1 MIMKKNI
8 WLLFLSLSF
17 LWTVNSCKEDD
28 PVDPGKIELAG
39 IKVGNVELDL
49 VNTNTDIPVD
59 SVIFIM
65 FRSQLDS
72 VSAKSGILL
81 QRSDNTTVGF
91 KMTFIDN
98 NITVK
103 LILDEVLEN
112 QTSFILKL
120 SSAIK
125 GSEGEVFSGTQVAFS
140 TVNGVLVIETITLN
154 GIDFK
159 VPYHPIDVDL
169 ENIGLEVTFSEPI
182 DTVGYKVYFDIA
194 GNVPISVS
202 VSNDLTKV
210 SVNNIDDLDYY
221 RKIYFSINNG
231 LKSVDG
237 YPFAGF
243 NNYFYSSLDSTYKFP
258 EVTDQ
263 ELLDIVQVQTFKF
276 FYDYAHPVSGMTRER
291 YGSGDIVT
299 TGGSGFGVMALIVG
313 ISRNF
318 ISREQGL
325 EQYSKMIS
333 FLETCDRFHGAW
345 PHWINGNTG
354 ATVPFSTNDNGADL
368 VETGF
373 MVEGLMTM
381 RQFLNPAVPEEQD
394 LIDRTNTLIN
404 GVEWDWFTRN
414 QNVLYW
420 HWSPTVG
427 WAMNMTISGFNEA
440 LIIYVLAAS
449 STTHTIEP
457 IVYHNGWARNG
468 DIINGKTFY
477 GYYQPVGW
485 DYGGP
490 LFFAHYSFLGLDPQN
505 LHDAYGNYWTQ
516 NVNHSLINWA
526 YCEDNPKNYIGYSES
541 CWGLT
546 ASDQPSGYG
555 VHEPTNDNGTITPSA
570 AVSSLPYS
578 PEQSMDAIRHFY
590 YILGDRLW
598 GPYGF
603 YDAFNV
609 KDNWWADSYIAIDQ
623 GPIICLIENQRSG
636 LLWDLF
642 MSSPEVQQ
650 GLTKL
655 GFSY

>member
-1 MIMKKNI
+1 
-8 WLLFLSLSF
+8 
-17 LWTVNSCKEDD
+17 
-28 PVDPGKIELAG
+28 
-39 IKVGNVELDL
+39 
-49 VNTNTDIPVD
+49 
-59 SVIFIM
+59 
-65 FRSQLDS
+65 
-72 VSAKSGILL
+72 
-81 QRSDNTTVGF
+81 
-91 KMTFIDN
+91 
-98 NITVK
+98 
-103 LILDEVLEN
+103 
-112 QTSFILKL
+112 
-120 SSAIK
+120 
-125 GSEGEVFSGTQVAFS
+125 
-140 TVNGVLVIETITLN
+140 
-154 GIDFK
+154 
-159 VPYHPIDVDL
+159 
-169 ENIGLEVTFSEPI
+169 
-182 DTVGYKVYFDIA
+182 
-194 GNVPISVS
+194 
-202 VSNDLTKV
+202 
-210 SVNNIDDLDYY
+210 
-221 RKIYFSINNG
+221 
-231 LKSVDG
+231 
-237 YPFAGF
+237 
-243 NNYFYSSLDSTYKFP
+243 
-258 EVTDQ
+258 
-263 ELLDIVQVQTFKF
+263 
-276 FYDYAHPVSGMTRER
+276 
-291 YGSGDIVT
+291 
-299 TGGSGFGVMALIVG
+299 
-313 ISRNF
+313 
-318 ISREQGL
+318 
-325 EQYSKMIS
+325 MIS

>member
-1 MIMKKNI
+1 MFLLTAFWLVNACKK
-8 WLLFLSLSF
+8 
-17 LWTVNSCKEDD
+17 DD
-28 PVDPGKIELAG
+28 SVDPGKLELAG
-39 IKVGNVELDL
+39 IKVGTVELDL
-49 VNTNTDIPVD
+49 ANSNSNIPVD
-59 SVIFIM
+59 SVIFVM

-72 VSAKSGILL
+72 TSAKSGIVL
-81 QRSDNTTVGF
+81 QRNDGTPVGF
-91 KMTFIDN
+91 KMVFLDN
-98 NITVK
+98 VITVK
-103 LILDEVLEN
+103 LTLNELLDY
-112 QTSFILKL
+112 QTSFKLLL
-120 SSAIK
+120 SSSIK
-125 GSEGEVFSGTQVAFS
+125 GSEGEVFSGTQVNFS
-140 TVNGVLVIETITLN
+140 TIDGTLFIQTITIN
-154 GIDFK
+154 GNDFKTNNHPTDIDFK
-159 VPYHPIDVDL
+159 SV
-169 ENIGLEVTFSEPI
+169 NIEIFFSEPL
-182 DTVGYKVYFDIA
+182 DTAGIQSLFYFPAVGPAIVT
-194 GNVPISVS
+194 
-202 VSNDLTKV
+202 VSNDKMKV
-210 SVNNIDDLDYY
+210 FVHNINDLDYY
-221 RKIYFSINNG
+221 RKYYFTISST
-231 LKSVDG
+231 LTSEDG
-237 YPFAGF
+237 FAFAGF
-243 NNYFYSSLDSTYKFP
+243 SNFFYTSLDSSFKFS
-258 EVTDQ
+258 EVTDE
-263 ELLDIVQVQTFKF
+263 ELLDIVQSQTLKF
-276 FYDYAHPVSGMTRER
+276 FFDYAHPVSGMTRER

-299 TGGSGFGVMALIVG
+299 TGGSGFGIMALIVG

-318 ISREQGL
+318 ITREQGL
-325 EQYSKMIS
+325 EQYTKMVS
-333 FLETCDRFHGAW
+333 FLENCDRYHGAW
-345 PHWINGNTG
+345 PHWINGTTG
-354 ATVPFSTNDNGADL
+354 ATIPFSSNDNGADL

-381 RQFLNPAVPEEQD
+381 RQFLDPNVPEEQD
-394 LIDRTNTLIN
+394 LIDRTNLLIN

-427 WAMNMTISGFNEA
+427 WAMNMTISGYNEA
-440 LIIYVLAAS
+440 LIIYLLAAS

-468 DIINGKTFY
+468 DIINGKMFY

-490 LFFAHYSFLGLDPQN
+490 LFFAHYSFLGLDPRN

-526 YCEDNPKNYIGYSES
+526 YCADNPKNFIGYSET

-603 YDAFNV
+603 YDAFAVNEG
-609 KDNWWADSYIAIDQ
+609 WWANSFLAIDQ
-623 GPIICLIENQRSG
+623 GPIICMIENHRSG

-642 MSSPEVQQ
+642 MTSPEVQQ

>member
-1 MIMKKNI
+1 MKNFVFI
-8 WLLFLSLSF
+8 ALLFIFGSWWLS
-17 LWTVNSCKEDD
+17 SCKEDD
-28 PVDPGKIELAG
+28 VPDPGKIELAG
-39 IKVGNVELDL
+39 IKVGDVELEL
-49 VNTNTDIPVD
+49 TNSNPDIPVD
-59 SVIFIM
+59 SIIFIM
-65 FRSQLDS
+65 FRSQVDTE
-72 VSAKSGILL
+72 SAKAGIVL
-81 QRSDNTTVGF
+81 QKSDNTPVEFTMSFV
-91 KMTFIDN
+91 DN
-98 NITVK
+98 AITVK
-103 LILDEVLEN
+103 LTLDDLLDYQSGFV
-112 QTSFILKL
+112 LKL
-120 SSAIK
+120 SSTIK
-125 GSEGEVFSGTQVAFS
+125 GSEGEEFSGVQVSF
-140 TVNGVLVIETITLN
+140 TTIDGTLYIQSITIN
-154 GIDFK
+154 GIDFNTAS
-159 VPYHPIDVDL
+159 HPTDIDF
-169 ENIGLEVTFSEPI
+169 ENVNIEISFSEPL
-182 DTVGYKVYFDIA
+182 DTAELNSLFYFPAVGPAWVSISN
-194 GNVPISVS
+194 GNKNVS
-202 VSNDLTKV
+202 IQSENEF
-210 SVNNIDDLDYY
+210 DYY
-221 RKIYFSINNG
+221 KKYYFTISSA
-231 LKSVDG
+231 LTSEDG
-237 YPFAGF
+237 FPFAGF
-243 NNYFYSSLDSTYKFP
+243 SNFFYTSLDSSYKFP
-258 EVTDQ
+258 EITDE
-263 ELLDIVQVQTFKF
+263 ELLDLVQSQTLKF
-276 FYDYAHPVSGMTRER
+276 FYEYAHPVSGMTRER

-299 TGGSGFGVMALIVG
+299 TGGSGFGIMALIVG

-318 ISREQGL
+318 ITRELGL
-325 EQYSKMIS
+325 EQYTKMVD

-345 PHWINGNTG
+345 PHWINGTTG
-354 ATVPFSTNDNGADL
+354 AVVPFSSNDNGADL

-404 GVEWDWFTRN
+404 GVEWDWFTRT
-414 QNVLYW
+414 QNILYW

-427 WAMNMTISGFNEA
+427 WAMNMTITGFNEA

-457 IVYHNGWARNG
+457 VVYHNGWARNG

-526 YCEDNPKNYIGYSES
+526 YCADNPKNYIGYSES

-555 VHEPTNDNGTITPSA
+555 VHEPTKDNGTITPSA

-623 GPIICLIENQRSG
+623 GPIICLIENHRSG